1 MSIRRFNR
9 KIRSL
14 AEKGR
19 PGAMLRRVSI
29 RIDAD
34 GKRRHFHPTKGWRR
48 LA

>member
-1 MSIRRFNR
+1 MSIRRLNR
-9 KIRSL
+9 TIKPL
-14 AEKGR
+14 AAKGT
-19 PGAMLRRVSI
+19 PGTPLRRISI